1 MESFLK
7 LVAADLYKHTEGN
20 LAHTAV
26 VFPNKRAGLFFNEY
40 LAQESDSPIWSPAY
54 VSISELFRSL
64 SPWEVGDPV
73 KLVCEL
79 YKIFR
84 RETQSTETLD
94 DFYFWG
100 EMLISDF
107 DDADKNK
114 VDTDKLFSNL
124 QDLRNIMDDYT
135 FIDDEQ
141 EEAIR
146 QFFQN
151 FSIERRTAL
160 KERFISLWDV
170 LGNIYKGFRES
181 LASQNIAYEGMMYRH
196 VIEHLD
202 VDKLPYEKYVFV
214 GFNVL
219 NKVEHTLLTQLKDVG
234 KAVFYW
240 DYDEFYMKENRQA
253 VTHEAGE
260 FIRRNLRDFPSPLS
274 GELFKNLSK
283 PKEVH
288 YIASSTENAQA
299 RYLPQWIRNNL
310 TTPEKETAVVLCNEA
325 LLQPVLHSLPAEV
338 KHVNITMGFPLS
350 QTPVY
355 SFLIALLELHTH
367 GFNFKSGRYTFQSVV
382 TLLKHPY
389 TRQLTGQAE
398 LLEKE
403 LTRNNRFYPL
413 PGELGKDE
421 FLTRLFTPLSGNLNL
436 CIRLSE
442 TLQQVAGIYQAN
454 TSGTEDTDAFNQLYR
469 ESLFKAYTTINRFRT
484 LIEEDELTVQS
495 ETFRRLL
502 VKVLSATNIPFHGEP
517 AIGMQVMGV
526 LETRNL
532 DFRHLVLLSVNE
544 GQLPKS
550 GGDSSFIPYN
560 LRKAFGMTTIEHKI
574 AVYAYYFYRL
584 LQRAERITLM
594 YNTSSDGLNRGEW
607 SRFMLQFLIEWPHP
621 ITRQFLEAGQS
632 PQGTS
637 PITVEKTP
645 DVMRRMQSLFDV
657 RANPKAKF
665 SPSALNYYLDCPLKF
680 YYRYVAGLSAPDE
693 VSAEIDSATFG
704 SIFHY
709 AAEHI
714 YKDLT
719 THGKVINKE
728 ALETLLRNEVKLQ
741 DYVDTAFKKLFFNV
755 PQNEKPEYNGVQLI
769 NSAVIARYL
778 KQLLQ
783 NDLRYAPFTFIASE
797 MEVDEP
803 IDIQTPKG
811 VIKSRIGGIIDR
823 MDSKD
828 GTLRIVDYKTGGDAD
843 TPPHVESLF
852 IPDKKRS
859 NYVFQ
864 TFLYA
869 AIMCRK
875 QPTMKIA
882 PALLYIH
889 RAATETYS
897 PVIQMGEP
905 RKPKEAVE
913 DFSKYE
919 KEYRERLQGLL
930 EEIFNPEKSFTQTE
944 IIEKCTYCDFKALC
958 KR

>member
-196 VIEHLD
+196 VIEHLN

-219 NKVEHTLLTQLKDVG
+219 NKVEHTLFTQLKDAG

-741 DYVDTAFKKLFFNV
+741 NYVDTAFKKLFFNV

-930 EEIFNPEKSFTQTE
+930 EEIFNPEKSFAQTE

>member
-160 KERFISLWDV
+160 KERFISLWNV

-202 VDKLPYEKYVFV
+202 VDKLPYEKYIFV

-219 NKVEHTLLTQLKDVG
+219 NKVEHTLFTQLKDAG

-755 PQNEKPEYNGVQLI
+755 PQNEKPEYNGIQLI

-930 EEIFNPEKSFTQTE
+930 EEIFNPEKSFAQTE

>member
-107 DDADKNK
+107 DDADKNR

-160 KERFISLWDV
+160 KERFISLWNV

-219 NKVEHTLLTQLKDVG
+219 NKVEHTLFTQLKDAG

-755 PQNEKPEYNGVQLI
+755 PQNEKPEYNGIQLI

-930 EEIFNPEKSFTQTE
+930 EEIFNPEKSFAQTE

>member
-107 DDADKNK
+107 DDADKNR

-202 VDKLPYEKYVFV
+202 VDKLPYEKYIFV

-219 NKVEHTLLTQLKDVG
+219 NKVEHTLFTQLKDAG

-621 ITRQFLEAGQS
+621 ITRQFLKAGQS

>member
-7 LVAADLYKHTEGN
+7 LVATDLYKRTEGD

-26 VFPNKRAGLFFNEY
+26 VFPNKRAGLFFNEH
-40 LAQESDSPIWSPAY
+40 LARQAETPIWSPAY
-54 VSISELFRSL
+54 ISISELFRSL
-64 SPWEVGDPV
+64 SPWEAGDPV

-79 YKIFR
+79 YKVFR
-84 RETQSTETLD
+84 TETQSTETLD

-107 DDADKNK
+107 DDADKNL

-135 FIDDEQ
+135 FIDEEQ

-170 LGNIYKGFRES
+170 LGNIYKAFRAS
-181 LASQNIAYEGMMYRH
+181 LASQHIAYEGMMYRH

-202 VDKLPYEKYVFV
+202 VNQLPYERYVFV

-219 NKVEHTLLTQLKDVG
+219 NRVEHALFTRLKDAG
-234 KAVFYW
+234 KALFYW
-240 DYDEFYMKENRQA
+240 DYDEFYMKKNGQ
-253 VTHEAGE
+253 TPHEAGE
-260 FIRRNLRDFPSPLS
+260 FIRRNLRDFPSPLPA
-274 GELFKNLSK
+274 EWFRNLSQ

-299 RYLPQWIRNNL
+299 RYLPQWIRENL
-310 TTPEKETAVVLCNEA
+310 TTSEKETAVVLCNEA
-325 LLQPVLHSLPAEV
+325 LLQPVLHSLPPRV

-355 SFLIALLELHTH
+355 SFLTALLELYTH

-389 TRQLTGQAE
+389 TRRLTARAE
-398 LLEKE
+398 ELEKE

-421 FLTRLFTPLSGNLNL
+421 FLARLFTPLSGNLNL
-436 CIRLSE
+436 CIRLTE
-442 TLQQVAGIYQAN
+442 TLQEVASLYQG
-454 TSGTEDTDAFNQLYR
+454 STEETETDAFNQLYR
-469 ESLFKAYTTINRFRT
+469 ESLFKAYTTVNRFRT
-484 LIEEDELTVQS
+484 LVEEDELAVQP

-502 VKVLSATNIPFHGEP
+502 VKVLSSTNIPFHGEP

-544 GQLPKS
+544 GQLPKAE
-550 GGDSSFIPYN
+550 GNSSFIPYN

-584 LQRAERITLM
+584 LQRAEKVTLL
-594 YNTSSDGLNRGEW
+594 YNTGSDGLNRGEW
-607 SRFMLQFLIEWPHP
+607 SRFLLQFLIEWPYP
-621 ITRQFLEAGQS
+621 VTRRYLEAGQS
-632 PQGTS
+632 PRGTS
-637 PITVEKTP
+637 PITVGKTAQ
-645 DVMRRMQSLFDV
+645 VMRRMQDVFDV
-657 RANPKAKF
+657 RVNPKAKF
-665 SPSALNYYLDCPLKF
+665 SPSALNAYLDCPLKF
-680 YYRYVAGLSAPDE
+680 YYKYVTRLSAPDE

-704 SIFHY
+704 SIFHH
-709 AAEHI
+709 AAEHV

-719 THGKVINKE
+719 AHGPVIDKE
-728 ALETLLRNEVKLQ
+728 ALEALLRNEVKLQ
-741 DYVDTAFKKLFFNV
+741 DYVDHAFKELFFNV
-755 PQNEKPEYNGVQLI
+755 PQDEKPEYNGVQLI
-769 NSAVIARYL
+769 NSAVIVRYL

-783 NDLRYAPFTFIASE
+783 NDLRYAPFTFVASE
-797 MEVDEP
+797 KEVDEP
-803 IDIQTPKG
+803 IEIHTPRG
-811 VIKSRIGGIIDR
+811 IIKSRIGGIIDR

-843 TPPHVESLF
+843 TPPDIASLF

-875 QPTMKIA
+875 QTLKVA

-905 RKPKEAVE
+905 RKTKEAVE
-913 DFSKYE
+913 DFGKYE
-919 KEYRERLQGLL
+919 KEYRERLGELL
-930 EEIFNPEKSFTQTE
+930 EEIFHPDIAFTQTE
-944 IIEKCTYCDFKALC
+944 VTEKCAYCDFKELC